1 LPIEREI
8 DGKYLE
14 ENARQIKA
22 EIEKWK
28 SEWLEFGVTVMC
40 DSWMANSEERHQLL
54 GLLQWHYVF
63 LEYSQ
68 DHKFQG
74 SKKRN

>member
-14 ENARQIKA
+14 ENVRQIKA

-40 DSWMANSEERHQLL
+40 DSWTGPTRKSVINFLVYCNGIMYFWSIHRIINS
-54 GLLQWHYVF
+54 Y
-63 LEYSQ
+63 
-68 DHKFQG
+68 
-74 SKKRN
+74 